1 MLNKSIEW
9 QQVAPGVEVY
19 VGQVDWRAVGDFDPY
34 CCERDPGGPGGGASN
49 EGIPIDVFTHQD
61 SHYDYVW
68 ISPIDEP
75 QPRNPLGRRGQT
87 VSPGTDTLIRYKVTI
102 SPEEKKLEDVL
113 ETFTLTGQL
122 LSDEE
127 LKARRKAAK
136 QKLLKKLSKTTDSE
150 T

>member
-19 VGQVDWRAVGDFDPY
+19 VGLLDWQAVRDFDLY

-68 ISPIDEP
+68 INAIDEP
-75 QPRNPLGRRGQT
+75 QRALAVG
-87 VSPGTDTLIRYKVTI
+87 PGTDTLIRYKVTR
-102 SPEEKKLEDVL
+102 SP
-113 ETFTLTGQL
+113 
-122 LSDEE
+122 EE

-136 QKLLKKLSKTTDSE
+136 QKLLKKLAEMTNSE

>member
-19 VGQVDWRAVGDFDPY
+19 VGLLDWQAVRDFDLY

-68 ISPIDEP
+68 INAIDEP
-75 QPRNPLGRRGQT
+75 QRALAVG
-87 VSPGTDTLIRYKVTI
+87 PGTDTLIRYKVKG
-102 SPEEKKLEDVL
+102 ERDEK
-113 ETFTLTGQL
+113 TN
-122 LSDEE
+122 
-127 LKARRKAAK
+127 R
-136 QKLLKKLSKTTDSE
+136 
-150 T
+150 